1 MHHYPFHVADYMLST
16 AHLTPMEDI
25 AYRRLIDLY
34 YSTEKPI
41 PLETHSVSRKIRLE
55 CEVVT
60 SVLNEFFEKRD
71 DGYHNDRCDD
81 ELSRYSGICERNKT
95 NGKAGGRPKKT
106 QSVSSGKDLGIQNN
120 PNQEPITKNQSI
132 SNTDVLD
139 SAEKKPPRFYP
150 LKWLLAKGVDKQVA
164 EDWLKLRKTKK
175 LESTLTALEGVE
187 AEATKVGYP
196 LNTVLKCC
204 AQNSWGGFKASWEH
218 GLGGEAGVVSG
229 HWFMSSTGIEAKGV
243 ELGIAQAPG
252 EVFPNFRNR
261 IYRAAGV
268 TDEMVRKAKIDAG
281 ERV

>member
-1 MHHYPFHVADYMLST
+1 MG
-16 AHLTPMEDI
+16 
-25 AYRRLIDLY
+25 
-34 YSTEKPI
+34 
-41 PLETHSVSRKIRLE
+41 
-55 CEVVT
+55 
-60 SVLNEFFEKRD
+60 FESD
-71 DGYHNDRCDD
+71 TTGN
-81 ELSRYSGICERNKT
+81 
-95 NGKAGGRPKKT
+95 PK
-106 QSVSSGKDLGIQNN
+106 QSQIN
-120 PNQEPITKNQSI
+120 PNQDPITNNQSI

-164 EDWLKLRKTKK
+164 GDWLKLRKTKK

-187 AEATKVGYP
+187 SEATKAGYP
-196 LNTVLKCC
+196 LNTILKCC

-218 GLGGEAGVVSG
+218 GLGGEAGVISG
-229 HWFMSSTGIEAKGV
+229 HWFMSSTGIEAKGA
-243 ELGIAQAPG
+243 ELGIKQEIG